1 MNNTNENNKLIAKFM
16 ELPTEIMGA
25 KEVVYG
31 MNHDD
36 WYTADNLNYHLS
48 WDWLM
53 PVIEKIENNERYDV
67 NIVQY
72 GTMILDNQKEIISN
86 IADISFDTKIEHTY
100 DTIVKFIKYYNTIK

>member
-1 MNNTNENNKLIAKFM
+1 MNDNKLIAKFM

-53 PVIEKIENNERYDV
+53 PVVGKISRDEKF
-67 NIVQY
+67 
-72 GTMILDNQKEIISN
+72 LDNDYRENLLDVVPYGRIE
-86 IADISFDTKIEHTY
+86 DVFDAVVLFINQYNKTK
-100 DTIVKFIKYYNTIK
+100 